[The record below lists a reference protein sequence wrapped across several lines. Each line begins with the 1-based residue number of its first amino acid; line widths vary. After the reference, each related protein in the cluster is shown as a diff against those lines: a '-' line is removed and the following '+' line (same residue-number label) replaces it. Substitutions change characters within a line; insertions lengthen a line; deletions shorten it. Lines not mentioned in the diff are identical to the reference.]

1 MAAALTINEE
11 TPLLSNTHNHR
22 ALQKG
27 PIEQVTAVQE
37 ETKSDDDVDLP
48 QNWSKAR
55 KWRIT
60 CALAFLAFTL

>member
-1 MAAALTINEE
+1 MAVTLTENEE
-11 TPLLSNTHNHR
+11 TPLLSNTYNHQE
-22 ALQKG
+22 LQKG
-27 PIEQVTAVQE
+27 PIEQVIAVQE
-37 ETKSDDDVDLP
+37 ETKLDGDVHLP